1 MRLRDYSTAGIIVRV
16 SLTCR
21 KMHAAD
27 VSDAF
32 HMLGDFLREDEHYL
46 ASSQAYGDLGLQ
58 GLNNALDIFLE
69 HPELGFVWM
78 AYDEDGVA
86 GICVVC
92 YAISTSMGSV
102 VAKLDDV
109 SVKPDRRG
117 KGTGSEMLNQLK
129 EQLRR
134 EAVTRI
140 DVAVHL
146 QNPEARRFYE
156 KAGFVAL
163 NEERLSCLILNS
175 NHGSYG
181 LKSGFYPCNLWLGF
195 IQVSDFFEVFREG
208 HHPTRSLRPVEILR
222 RN

>member
-1 MRLRDYSTAGIIVRV
+1 MG
-16 SLTCR
+16 
-21 KMHAAD
+21 AAD

-32 HMLGDFLREDEHYL
+32 QMLSEFLSADEHYL
-46 ASSQAYGDLGLQ
+46 ASSAAYGDLGLK
-58 GLNNALDIFLE
+58 GLNNALDLFLE
-69 HPELGFVWM
+69 RPELGFVWL
-78 AYDEDGVA
+78 AHDDRGVA

-92 YAISTSMGSV
+92 YAISTSMGAV

-117 KGTGSEMLNQLK
+117 KGTGSAMLSQLK

-163 NEERLSCLILNS
+163 NEERLSCLI
-175 NHGSYG
+175 
-181 LKSGFYPCNLWLGF
+181 
-195 IQVSDFFEVFREG
+195 
-208 HHPTRSLRPVEILR
+208 
-222 RN
+222 